1 VQKKKTLRE
10 KLNSKLL
17 EKSDIPVIVFLTV
30 VFSLFIVWR
39 MRKYSPDLSLN
50 LFSEL
55 VGVAF
60 TLFIIDTLL
69 VRSKNK
75 LWEIVHVDIDYL
87 ISRNINRL
95 RDGIATRVFS
105 FEADVD
111 FSNQDYN
118 QNAKN
123 LSTKRAEF
131 LNELENLSEE
141 EVLSRL
147 NEEVFFTE
155 DNYDYFDEKA
165 EDIWEVI
172 NMKYSEYLAPELVSQ
187 LIDLHTSLKD
197 LGSSIR
203 QYEKS
208 EFLKAH
214 REYYQNAGKQS
225 AAAHLIDLIEILN
238 DLKEAGYSELAR
250 D

>member
-1 VQKKKTLRE
+1 MQKKKTLRE

-30 VFSLFIVWR
+30 VFSLFFVWR

-95 RDGIATRVFS
+95 RDGIATRAFS

-111 FSNQDYN
+111 FSSQDHD
-118 QNAKN
+118 QNAKI

-141 EVLSRL
+141 EVLSL
-147 NEEVFFTE
+147 
-155 DNYDYFDEKA
+155 
-165 EDIWEVI
+165 
-172 NMKYSEYLAPELVSQ
+172 S
-187 LIDLHTSLKD
+187 LIH
-197 LGSSIR
+197 I
-203 QYEKS
+203 
-208 EFLKAH
+208 
-214 REYYQNAGKQS
+214 
-225 AAAHLIDLIEILN
+225 
-238 DLKEAGYSELAR
+238 
-250 D
+250 